1 MSISNFT
8 RKVMFLFLRTPYS
21 FQLLHMRT
29 SSLTCHFPILQ
40 TSSSEGWRTPLTVL
54 QVLPQGVFFL
64 KKVSLICSPSSCMFS
79 LAPHVHD
86 LLPNLLFH
94 SQPCPMP
101 KGAPVCTGHMCA
113 QVNVGFAFVLCING
127 LFPRHQDPIQVSPL
141 SVPSDSH
148 IQLPNP
154 HGLRKQ
160 GSVFYPSSPPVC
172 LPCLHMVSSHLIT
185 TPSALTAFNNSTVYF
200 PSALPCH
207 Q

>member
-40 TSSSEGWRTPLTVL
+40 TSSSEGWQTPLTVL
-54 QVLPQGVFFL
+54 QALPQGVFFL
-64 KKVSLICSPSSCMFS
+64 KEVSLICSPSSCMFS

-101 KGAPVCTGHMCA
+101 KGAPVCTGHTQCWLRFCTLYQWVVPKA
-113 QVNVGFAFVLCING
+113 PG
-127 LFPRHQDPIQVSPL
+127 PHP
-141 SVPSDSH
+141 SVTTECPQWQPH
-148 IQLPNP
+148 PAPKP

-185 TPSALTAFNNSTVYF
+185 TPSALTAFNNSTLYF

>member
-21 FQLLHMRT
+21 FQLLHRKT

-40 TSSSEGWRTPLTVL
+40 TSSSEGWQTPLTVL
-54 QVLPQGVFFL
+54 QALPQGVFFL

-101 KGAPVCTGHMCA
+101 KGAPVCTGHA
-113 QVNVGFAFVLCING
+113 QCWLRFCTLYQRVVPKAPG
-127 LFPRHQDPIQVSPL
+127 PHPVSPL

-154 HGLRKQ
+154 RGLRKQ

-172 LPCLHMVSSHLIT
+172 LPCLHMVSSHLII